1 MSTSTE
7 QVKTKVN
14 YKMVSLNDSR
24 IQHLIRD
31 LENESSLEIK
41 KKSEWLLKHYR
52 DLITISANSAKQQLP
67 VYQNSTLHAIG
78 TLFIN
83 ANPQAVLDALNI
95 YNELHTESK
104 ESKGNQVG
112 NGCAIGS
119 DVGNALG
126 GCAIGSSTESKVY
139 TSVNTPIGEG
149 KSIGSISKGTLI
161 THIDVTH
168 QKNIHLL
175 ENEILE
181 ITILTKALY
190 RLVDE
195 RERQLLQY
203 KYLENA
209 LLDYEVVQRLAISE
223 RQYYRTKK
231 SAILN
236 FAECMKKMGYWV
248 VPFE

>member
-24 IQHLIRD
+24 IQHLIGD

-52 DLITISANSAKQQLP
+52 DLVAISANSAKQQLP
-67 VYQNSTLHAIG
+67 VYHQGGTLHAIG

-83 ANPQAVLDALNI
+83 TNPQAVLDALNM
-95 YNELHTESK
+95 YSEMHTGSKDTHTDVVQESNGSHVGSALGCSVGSSK
-104 ESKGNQVG
+104 ESN
-112 NGCAIGS
+112 I
-119 DVGNALG
+119 
-126 GCAIGSSTESKVY
+126 Y
-139 TSVNTPIGEG
+139 TSVNTPIGKGSSLGSEG
-149 KSIGSISKGTLI
+149 GMVL
-161 THIDVTH
+161 THVDVTH
-168 QKNIHLL
+168 QTNIHLL
-175 ENEILE
+175 KNEILE
-181 ITILTKALY
+181 VTILTRALY

-209 LLDYEVVQRLAISE
+209 LLDYEVVQRMAISE

-248 VPFE
+248 VSFE